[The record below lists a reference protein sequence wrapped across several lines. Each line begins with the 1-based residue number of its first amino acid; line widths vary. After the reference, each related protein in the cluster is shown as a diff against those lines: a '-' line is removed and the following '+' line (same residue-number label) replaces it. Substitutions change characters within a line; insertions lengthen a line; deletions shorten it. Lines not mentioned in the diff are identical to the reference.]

1 MYELSV
7 TYFDIL
13 FQVILTLPLKPL
25 CILFLCWSLVS
36 SLESSHSCFL
46 LCCWEICSWA
56 DCWLWAKAFFP
67 FNKLSRLSSI
77 RTTFYYYCVY
87 DCSTWLPKALLTLS
101 VKPGL
106 ELWALAAIPA
116 ALLLL
121 RLEPDCCVLLS
132 VHGRQGPRSAAQQ
145 VWQCC
150 RPGSPGNLPSRKG
163 VMRRVPFVSGVLPVE
178 KGSVHALHWA
188 RRELTLPGLPSLS
201 WQMQGLGSGVLPS
214 AFAGTVHTSGCL

>member
-1 MYELSV
+1 MNCLLRISIFYSRLYLFSV
-7 TYFDIL
+7 LNHFAFYSYADHW
-13 FQVILTLPLKPL
+13 
-25 CILFLCWSLVS
+25 FLAP
-36 SLESSHSCFL
+36 ESGHSCFL

-121 RLEPDCCVLLS
+121 KLEPNCCVLLS
-132 VHGRQGPRSAAQQ
+132 VHVRQSPRSAAQQ
-145 VWQCC
+145 VW
-150 RPGSPGNLPSRKG
+150 
-163 VMRRVPFVSGVLPVE
+163 
-178 KGSVHALHWA
+178 
-188 RRELTLPGLPSLS
+188 
-201 WQMQGLGSGVLPS
+201 
-214 AFAGTVHTSGCL
+214 